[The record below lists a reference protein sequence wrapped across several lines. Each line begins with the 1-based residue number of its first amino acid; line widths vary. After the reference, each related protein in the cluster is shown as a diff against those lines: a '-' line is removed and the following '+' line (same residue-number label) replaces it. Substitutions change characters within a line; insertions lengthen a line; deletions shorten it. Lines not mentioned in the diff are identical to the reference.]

1 MPSYEIQYIEMTLQY
16 KMETE
21 MNQTPIDRNCRAFRS
36 SLDLLLDDRK
46 NIDYDTENFLMKEL
60 SSEVPQLAK
69 WKGMDFSPINNLQDC
84 IDFLTRI
91 YPASSFYIKKED
103 VVVKA
108 FLHSVEFEV
117 TSSSASRA
125 LFASACKSHLQGLEE
140 TD

>member
-1 MPSYEIQYIEMTLQY
+1 
-16 KMETE
+16 METE
-21 MNQTPIDRNCRAFRS
+21 MNHDSTQVKRDLFIRAFRS

-69 WKGMDFSPINNLQDC
+69 WKGMDFSPINDLQDC
-84 IDFLTRI
+84 IDFLTRV
-91 YPASSFYIKKED
+91 YPSSSYYIKKED
-103 VVVKA
+103 DRVVA

-117 TSSSASRA
+117 SSSSASRA
-125 LFASACKSHLQGLEE
+125 LFASACKAHLQGLEE